1 MGKQGL
7 YANIHKKRARIKA
20 GSGETMRK
28 PGSKGAPT
36 AANFKRSA
44 ETAKAEMGGTMNN
57 LNNTKMKLKK
67 KKMKDG
73 GKFGMLSVKA
83 GYDNNPNATAA
94 DRIVGAKKSKK
105 MYGGKMEE
113 EEKMMKKGGMKK
125 KMGGKKKMYGGSAM
139 KPKKKG
145 MGGTKMMKYKTG
157 GFTLEPK
164 TPNLDD
170 L

>member
-1 MGKQGL
+1 MAKQGL

-20 GSGETMRK
+20 GSGEKMRK
-28 PGSKGAPT
+28 PNSKGAPT

-57 LNNTKMKLKK
+57 LNNTKMNLKK

-113 EEKMMKKGGMKK
+113 EKMMKKGGMKK

-139 KPKKKG
+139 KPMKKG
-145 MGGTKMMKYKTG
+145 MGGKMKYKTG

>member
-1 MGKQGL
+1 MSL
-7 YANIHKKRARIKA
+7 VENINKRKRAGTSR
-20 GSGETMRK
+20 
-28 PGSKGAPT
+28 SKSKSTISDEAY
-36 AANFKRSA
+36 NDMKNNW
-44 ETAKAEMGGTMNN
+44 KKNGGLKNKT
-57 LNNTKMKLKK
+57 MKLKK
-67 KKMKDG
+67 KKNG
-73 GKFGMLSVKA
+73 GELGKLSIKA
-83 GYDNNPNATAA
+83 GQDNNPKVTRADIIAGATM
-94 DRIVGAKKSKK
+94 GKS
-105 MYGGKMEE
+105 
-113 EEKMMKKGGMKK
+113 KK